1 MLNNQSSRKKGF
13 TLLEL
18 LIVIAILAI
27 LSAVAIFV
35 LNPAETLREAR
46 DAQRISDLATIKTA
60 IALYIT
66 KTTSTVYLG
75 NSGSNTS
82 CRSGAYSSGDTINY
96 SAETAITDT
105 ALDGGSSS
113 IPAAAT
119 STTPNNTDG
128 TGWIPVNLAGLI
140 GGSPIS
146 NMPLDPT
153 NNFSAAGSASAVTST
168 DLFYRYACDSS
179 DLTFEVNAN
188 FESSAM
194 ATRETKDGGNNS
206 NLYETGTKLSI
217 LGAGSDF

>member
-75 NSGSNTS
+75 NSGANTS
-82 CRSGAYSSGDTINY
+82 CRSGAWASGDTINY
-96 SAETAITDT
+96 SAETAISDAT
-105 ALDGGSSS
+105 LDGGSGS
-113 IPAAAT
+113 IPTAAT

-128 TGWIPVNLAGLI
+128 TGWIPVNLAGLV

-146 NMPLDPT
+146 SMPLDPT
-153 NNFSAAGSASAVTST
+153 NNFNGGSASAVTST

-188 FESSAM
+188 FESTSM

-206 NLYETGTKLSI
+206 NLYESGTKLSI
-217 LGAGSDF
+217 LGTGTDF